1 MADSEKC
8 PKLSPLV
15 IILSCLLL
23 PSGLAYPAEEIPV
36 GDTEPLAYHMSGADK
51 FHPVDVSHLAE
62 NEKPR
67 SCFHFFV
74 SRNMS
79 SLLSDATKMLQQV
92 RDRRE
97 REWILTFIYRIKAL
111 AEHLRTHP
119 ESRNYDCLPGEDV
132 NRIKD
137 SILNG
142 PVKNPQQELYFVDES
157 WPSSLQKRTDTSDTN
172 HQPDETESQTADNQS
187 SHPLSTGAWHEESM
201 YNISPEQKAENVPSA
216 SEVPSSSAGSVS
228 SKPEAE
234 GKLVDSIPTSESA
247 SATHPELNLQ
257 EKDDGHR
264 EPEDKTSSQSNDD
277 SSSIGKQP
285 YGNGI
290 VLSSPPD
297 CSSSLECEKAL
308 SRHATASSSTEKRP
322 SSAQEDDALVQ
333 QLHSNDK
340 NFEDDMNHQKLLKER
355 IRKALLEE
363 MAPEVKKLRT
373 VGGSEEDLINL
384 WKQSE
389 SESGKSTE
397 TYHDSEF
404 DYEEIG
410 AAAGDLSSSDSY
422 TTNDHTVAPS
432 LSEVKNFKRQSN
444 SGTKAYEP
452 YDDSDVLVKQLFD
465 VRFEQAPSKTT
476 KSLSDQREEY
486 LISST
491 QVPY

>member
-8 PKLSPLV
+8 PKLSPLL
-15 IILSCLLL
+15 IFLTCLLL

-36 GDTEPLAYHMSGADK
+36 GDVESLAYHMSSADK

-62 NEKPR
+62 NEKPK

-119 ESRNYDCLPGEDV
+119 ESRNYDCLPEENV
-132 NRIKD
+132 NKMKD
-137 SILNG
+137 SILND

-157 WPSSLQKRTDTSDTN
+157 WPSSLQKRTDTS
-172 HQPDETESQTADNQS
+172 HQTGETESQTADNQS

-201 YNISPEQKAENVPSA
+201 SNVSPEQKADNVPSV
-216 SEVPSSSAGSVS
+216 SEAPSSSAVSVS
-228 SKPEAE
+228 SKPEVE
-234 GKLVDSIPTSESA
+234 GKFVDSIPTSESA

-257 EKDDGHR
+257 ERGDGHQ
-264 EPEDKTSSQSNDD
+264 ETEDKTSKQPNNDPP
-277 SSSIGKQP
+277 SIGKQP

-308 SRHATASSSTEKRP
+308 SRHATASSRTEKKP
-322 SSAQEDDALVQ
+322 ISAQEDDSLVQ
-333 QLHSNDK
+333 QLHSYDK
-340 NFEDDMNHQKLLKER
+340 DFEDDLNQQKLLKER

-384 WKQSE
+384 WKQSD